1 MASFVQTDELNKT
14 LTPAG
19 AKGITKVG
27 WGIDATLTGFIIQS
41 ATVTSS
47 RSEDITQDQKG
58 AQIGA
63 LDYDQ
68 RWDLTLDVIGDV
80 EKVSDAEDASIGVSV
95 GDTDFTWNNHKW
107 KVTGVTYTGSFQD
120 KKRYQITAYRTV
132 NFPGTATATT

>member
-1 MASFVQTDELNKT
+1 MASFVQTDELNGT
-14 LTPAG
+14 LTPTG

-27 WGIDATLTGFIIQS
+27 WGIDASLTNFIIQS

-80 EKVSDAEDASIGVSV
+80 TDVAGAEDASIGIDV
-95 GDTDFTWNNHKW
+95 GDTSFTWNSHKW

-120 KKRYQITAYRTV
+120 KKRYSITAYRTV
-132 NFPGTATATT
+132 NFPAST

>member
-1 MASFVQTDELNKT
+1 MASFVQTDELNGT
-14 LTPAG
+14 LTPTG
-19 AKGITKVG
+19 AKGITKEG
-27 WGIDATLTGFIIQS
+27 WGIDASLDGFIIQS

-68 RWDLTLDVIGDV
+68 RWDLTLDVIGNIA
-80 EKVSDAEDASIGVSV
+80 SIASAEDASIGIDI
-95 GDTDFTWNNHKW
+95 GDTSFSWNGHKW

-120 KKRYQITAYRTV
+120 KKRYSITAYRTV
-132 NFPGTATATT
+132 NFPAST